1 MTLLLSVG
9 GMPADRAR
17 ARTVVLML
25 VGVNRRRGNDG
36 HGLECANSRE
46 VRRPPSRREE
56 RGAHMRL
63 ARSFT
68 ALGLILFAT
77 RLLAAETATA
87 RVASGPPSPG
97 VQADGG
103 PSQGAAGSS
112 ASGGA
117 ASATASPS
125 ADSSAS
131 PASAAPTGV
140 SRGAAPG
147 AQAPAQG
154 SAGAAAGPSSA
165 SKMRLPRTVLP
176 ESNRVSLVL
185 DPDKETFSG
194 RIEIA
199 ARASAPVREF
209 QLNARNL

>member
-87 RVASGPPSPG
+87 RVASVPPSLRAPPG
-97 VQADGG
+97 RRRPASKRRGVLPGAPPARAPPGGLQAR
-103 PSQGAAGSS
+103 PRARARIR
-112 ASGGA
+112 AR
-117 ASATASPS
+117 PRRPPLR
-125 ADSSAS
+125 
-131 PASAAPTGV
+131 PASAVA
-140 SRGAAPG
+140 RR
-147 AQAPAQG
+147 QAPRPQL
-154 SAGAAAGPSSA
+154 
-165 SKMRLPRTVLP
+165 R
-176 ESNRVSLVL
+176 E
-185 DPDKETFSG
+185 
-194 RIEIA
+194 
-199 ARASAPVREF
+199 APVRPRV
-209 QLNARNL
+209 LPPHRRCD